1 MIEKRKIETGAGL
14 IFDVSVGGRESA
26 PLVLMLHGFC
36 VSRYFWDN
44 QIPALATA
52 GYFAV
57 APNQRGYSAG
67 ARPDPADFENY
78 RIDKLIDDALDIAA
92 AAGHGQGRFH
102 LVGHDWGGSLA
113 WIIADRWPQRIAS
126 LTMLSRPHP
135 ASFAR
140 AMKTDP
146 EQPYRS
152 RHHHELLDPSAGPR
166 LLAENGNWV
175 RDRLA
180 RNGVPPEAIEKH
192 LSVIGNPLAME
203 AALAWYRARG
213 ERQSIGPTKVPTLF
227 IWGDA
232 DDTVGRP
239 AAEGTAEFIEAGY
252 HFAPLSGVGHYAADQ
267 VPAQVNELL
276 IEHFARYRV

>member
-14 IFDVSVGGRESA
+14 IFDVSVGGRELA

-57 APNQRGYSAG
+57 APNQRGYSTG

-102 LVGHDWGGSLA
+102 LVGHDWGSSLA
-113 WIIADRWPQRIAS
+113 WIIADRWPERIAS

-166 LLAENGNWV
+166 RLAENGN
-175 RDRLA
+175 
-180 RNGVPPEAIEKH
+180 GCAI
-192 LSVIGNPLAME
+192 G
-203 AALAWYRARG
+203 WRA
-213 ERQSIGPTKVPTLF
+213 
-227 IWGDA
+227 
-232 DDTVGRP
+232 TVCRRKRSRS
-239 AAEGTAEFIEAGY
+239 TC
-252 HFAPLSGVGHYAADQ
+252 
-267 VPAQVNELL
+267 
-276 IEHFARYRV
+276 R